1 MDEHP
6 QKSYDDL
13 PKTQVARD
21 EDLTEGGNRSIFGFS
36 DLRGLIALIAL
47 VLFVRMSVLSPYHVP
62 TPSMEPTIKV
72 GDRLM
77 ALSASYDLRLP
88 FTDIVLFKFAEPQR
102 GDIILFRNPSD
113 PDGDAYVKRV
123 VAIAG
128 DEISIRSNILHVNG
142 KPQEL
147 MPAMARED
155 ELSDVQDG
163 ASKQLFEENLFGHK
177 HLVLWDKASAESSTA
192 WSSDFPDNQKNF
204 VVKPHSVFVLGDN
217 RSKSKDSRD
226 WGELPLS
233 YVRGKALFITW
244 SVYDRGGEH
253 WPELRF
259 SRFLKTLD

>member
-1 MDEHP
+1 MDENPH
-6 QKSYDDL
+6 KSYEDL

-21 EDLTEGGNRSIFGFS
+21 DDLTVGGNRSIFGFN
-36 DLRGLIALIAL
+36 DLRGLIALIVL

-77 ALSASYDLRLP
+77 ALSAAYDLRLP
-88 FTDIVLFKFAEPQR
+88 FTDVILFKFAEPQR

-113 PDGDAYVKRV
+113 PEGDAYVKRV

-142 KPQEL
+142 QPQEL
-147 MPAMARED
+147 LPALSQEH
-155 ELSDVQDG
+155 ELADIQDSD
-163 ASKQLFEENLFGHK
+163 SKQLFEENLFGHK
-177 HLVLWDKASAESSTA
+177 HLVLWDKASSEPNSGWNA
-192 WSSDFPDNQKNF
+192 DFPDNQKNF
-204 VVKPHSVFVLGDN
+204 TVKPNSVFVLGDN

-226 WGELPLS
+226 WGELPMS

-259 SRFLKTLD
+259 ARFVKILK